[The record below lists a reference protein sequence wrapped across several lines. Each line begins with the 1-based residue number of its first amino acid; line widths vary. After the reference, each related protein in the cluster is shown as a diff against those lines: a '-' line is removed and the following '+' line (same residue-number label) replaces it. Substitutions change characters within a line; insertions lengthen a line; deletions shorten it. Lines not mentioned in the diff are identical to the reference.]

1 MISGSPARITGLMAR
16 RIPRVFI
23 NDLLAR
29 TDIVDI
35 IDVRVKLKKQGK
47 NFHACCP
54 FHNEK
59 TPSFTVS
66 GEKQFYHCFG
76 CGAHGNVIDFL
87 MNYDK
92 LEFVESVEEL
102 AAMHNLEVPH
112 ETGNG
117 PGQVERHQRQNLY
130 QLLDGLNDFYRQAL
144 AQPTAEAARQ
154 YLAKRGLSSDVI
166 QRFAIGYAPAGWDNA
181 LKCFGG
187 NSENRQSLIDAGML
201 VTNDQ
206 GRSYDRFR
214 ERVMF
219 PIRDK
224 RGRVIGFGGRVLGD
238 GQPKYLN
245 SPETDIF
252 HKGRQLYGL
261 YEAQQHD
268 TTPSRLLVVEG
279 YMDVVA
285 LAQYGVNYAVA
296 SLGTST
302 TADHI
307 QLLFRVTHNVIC
319 CYDGDRAGR
328 DAAWRALETAL
339 PYMTDGRQ
347 LKFMFLPDGED
358 PDTLV
363 RKEGKAAFEVRVE
376 QAQPLSSFLFNRLL
390 PQVDLS
396 TPDGRAQLSTLAL
409 PLISKVPGET
419 LRIYLRQQLGN
430 KLGILED
437 NQLERLIPKK
447 AESSVSRPAPTLK
460 RTTMRILIG
469 LLLQNPELASQVPP
483 LSGLDSE
490 KLLGL
495 RLFAELVDMC
505 LSHPGLTTG
514 QLLEYYRGTN
524 ESATLEKL
532 SMWNDI
538 SDKDIAEKTFTD
550 SLNHMFDAMLELRQ
564 EALIARDRTH
574 GLSSE
579 ERRELW
585 ILNQELAKK

>member
-1 MISGSPARITGLMAR
+1 MGLMAG

-29 TDIVDI
+29 TDIVDL
-35 IDVRVKLKKQGK
+35 IDARVKLKKQGK
-47 NFHACCP
+47 NYHACCP

-59 TPSFTVS
+59 TPSFTVN

-76 CGAHGNVIDFL
+76 CGAHGNAIDFL

-92 LEFVESVEEL
+92 LEFVETVEEL
-102 AAMHNLEVPH
+102 AAMHNLDVPY
-112 ETGNG
+112 EAGSG
-117 PGQVERHQRQNLY
+117 PSQIERHQRQNLY
-130 QLLDGLNDFYRQAL
+130 QLLDGLNAFYQQSL
-144 AQPTAEAARQ
+144 TQPNAKDARE
-154 YLAKRGLSSDVI
+154 YLSRRGLSADVI
-166 QRFAIGYAPAGWDNA
+166 SRFAIGYAPPGWDNV
-181 LKCFGG
+181 LKRFGG
-187 NSENRQSLIDAGML
+187 NDENRQSLIDAGML
-201 VTNDQ
+201 VTNDK

-224 RGRVIGFGGRVLGD
+224 RGRVVGFGGRVLGD

-261 YEAQQHD
+261 YEAQLSS
-268 TTPSRLLVVEG
+268 PEPARLLVVEG

-285 LAQYGVNYAVA
+285 LAQYDINYAVA

-307 QLLFRVTHNVIC
+307 QLLFRVTNNVIC

-339 PYMTDGRQ
+339 PYMNDGRQ
-347 LKFMFLPDGED
+347 LRFMFLPDGED

-363 RKEGKAAFEVRVE
+363 RKEGKDAFEARME
-376 QAQPLSSFLFNRLL
+376 QAQPLSTFLFNSLM

-409 PLISKVPGET
+409 PLITQVPGET
-419 LRIYLRQQLGN
+419 LRIYLRQELGK
-430 KLGILED
+430 KLGILD
-437 NQLERLIPKK
+437 DSALERLMPKQ
-447 AESSVSRPAPTLK
+447 AEATARAAPTLK

-469 LLLQNPELASQVPP
+469 LLLQNPELAPQVPP
-483 LSGLDSE
+483 LDALDKNKLPGL
-490 KLLGL
+490 G
-495 RLFAELVDMC
+495 LFAELVNTC
-505 LSHPGLTTG
+505 LSQPGLTTG
-514 QLLEYYRGTN
+514 QLLEQYRGTK
-524 ESATLEKL
+524 EAATLEKL
-532 SMWNDI
+532 SMWDDI
-538 SDKDIAEKTFTD
+538 ADKDIAEKTFTD
-550 SLNHMFDAMLELRQ
+550 SLNHMFDSMLELRQ
-564 EALIARDRTH
+564 EELIARERTH

-585 ILNQELAKK
+585 RLNQELAKK

>member
-1 MISGSPARITGLMAR
+1 MGLMAG

-29 TDIVDI
+29 TDIVDLV
-35 IDVRVKLKKQGK
+35 DARVKLKKQGK
-47 NFHACCP
+47 NYHACCP

-59 TPSFTVS
+59 TPSFTVN

-76 CGAHGNVIDFL
+76 CGAHGNAIDFL

-92 LEFVESVEEL
+92 LEFVETVEEL
-102 AAMHNLEVPH
+102 AAMHNLDVPY
-112 ETGNG
+112 EAGTG
-117 PGQVERHQRQNLY
+117 PSQIERHQRQNLY
-130 QLLDGLNDFYRQAL
+130 QLLDGLSTFYQQSL
-144 AQPTAEAARQ
+144 TQPNASDARE
-154 YLAKRGLSSDVI
+154 YLSRRGLSADVI
-166 QRFAIGYAPAGWDNA
+166 SRFAIGYAPAGWDNV
-181 LKCFGG
+181 LKRFGG
-187 NSENRQSLIDAGML
+187 NEENRQSLIDAGML
-201 VTNDQ
+201 VTNDR

-261 YEAQQHD
+261 YEAQQSS
-268 TTPSRLLVVEG
+268 PEPARLLVVEG

-285 LAQYGVNYAVA
+285 LAQYDINYAVA

-307 QLLFRVTHNVIC
+307 QLLFRVTNNVIC

-347 LKFMFLPDGED
+347 LRFMFLPDGED

-363 RKEGKAAFEVRVE
+363 RKEGKDAFEARMD
-376 QAQPLSSFLFNRLL
+376 QAQPLSTFLFNSLM

-409 PLISKVPGET
+409 PLITQVPGET
-419 LRIYLRQQLGN
+419 LRIYLRQELGK
-430 KLGILED
+430 KLGILD
-437 NQLERLIPKK
+437 DSALERLMPKQ
-447 AESSVSRPAPTLK
+447 ADALARTAPTLK

-469 LLLQNPELASQVPP
+469 LLLQNPELAPQVPP
-483 LSGLDSE
+483 LDALDKDKLPGL
-490 KLLGL
+490 G
-495 RLFAELVDMC
+495 LFAELVNTC
-505 LSHPGLTTG
+505 LSQPGLTTG
-514 QLLEYYRGTN
+514 QLLEQYRGTK
-524 ESATLEKL
+524 EAATLEKL
-532 SMWNDI
+532 SMWDDI
-538 SDKDIAEKTFTD
+538 ADKDIAEKTFTD
-550 SLNHMFDAMLELRQ
+550 SLNHMFDSMLEQRQ
-564 EALIARDRTH
+564 EELIARERTH

-585 ILNQELAKK
+585 RLNQELAKK

>member
-1 MISGSPARITGLMAR
+1 MGLMAG

-29 TDIVDI
+29 TDIVDLV
-35 IDVRVKLKKQGK
+35 DARVKLKKQGK
-47 NFHACCP
+47 NYHACCP

-59 TPSFTVS
+59 TPSFTVN

-76 CGAHGNVIDFL
+76 CGAHGNAIDFL

-92 LEFVESVEEL
+92 LEFVETVEEL
-102 AAMHNLEVPH
+102 AAMHNLDVPY
-112 ETGNG
+112 EAGTG
-117 PGQVERHQRQNLY
+117 PSQIERHQRQNLY
-130 QLLDGLNDFYRQAL
+130 QLLDGLSTFYQQSLTQPNAND
-144 AQPTAEAARQ
+144 ARE
-154 YLAKRGLSSDVI
+154 YLSRRGLSADVI
-166 QRFAIGYAPAGWDNA
+166 SRFAIGYAPAGWDNV
-181 LKCFGG
+181 LKRFGG
-187 NSENRQSLIDAGML
+187 NEENRQSLIDAGML
-201 VTNDQ
+201 VTNDR

-224 RGRVIGFGGRVLGD
+224 RGRVIGFGGRVMGD

-261 YEAQQHD
+261 YEAQQSS
-268 TTPSRLLVVEG
+268 PEPARLLVVEG

-285 LAQYGVNYAVA
+285 LAQYDITYAVA

-307 QLLFRVTHNVIC
+307 QLLFRVTNNVIC

-347 LKFMFLPDGED
+347 LRFMFLPDGED

-363 RKEGKAAFEVRVE
+363 RKEGKEAFEARME
-376 QAQPLSSFLFNRLL
+376 QAQPLSTFLFNSLM

-409 PLISKVPGET
+409 PLITQVPGET
-419 LRIYLRQQLGN
+419 LRIYLRQELGK
-430 KLGILED
+430 KLGILD
-437 NQLERLIPKK
+437 DSALERLMPKQ
-447 AESSVSRPAPTLK
+447 ADALARTAPTLK

-469 LLLQNPELASQVPP
+469 LLLQNPELAPQVPP
-483 LSGLDSE
+483 LDALDKDKLPGL
-490 KLLGL
+490 G
-495 RLFAELVDMC
+495 LFAELVNTC
-505 LSHPGLTTG
+505 LSQPGLTTG
-514 QLLEYYRGTN
+514 QLLEQYRGTK
-524 ESATLEKL
+524 EAATLEKL
-532 SMWNDI
+532 SMWDDI
-538 SDKDIAEKTFTD
+538 ADKDIAEKTFTD
-550 SLNHMFDAMLELRQ
+550 SLNHMFDSMLEQRQ
-564 EALIARDRTH
+564 EELIARERTH

-585 ILNQELAKK
+585 RLNQELAKK